1 MKLAILGTVGVP
13 GRYGGF
19 ETLAENLVRF
29 HHEQENPT
37 KLSVYCSR
45 RAYPDMPATF
55 LSAHLRYSRFNANGV
70 QSILYD
76 AITLFDAVRRG
87 NDQILLLGV
96 SGAIA
101 LPFIRL
107 FSRAKIVTNI
117 DGIEWKR
124 DKWRLLASGFLRWSE
139 RLAVRYSHVV
149 IADNQ
154 GIADYVRQTY
164 NVEATL
170 IAYGGD
176 HAIDVPPPNTKTK
189 PNDLPDSFSLSL
201 CRIEPENNV
210 GMILHA
216 FSKTGQPLVFVGN
229 WENSDYG
236 RDLRAQYS
244 GFDNLYLVDPIYEP
258 SALWHVRSRA
268 SAYVHG
274 HSAGGTNPSLVEMMF
289 FCVPIH
295 AFDCAFNRF
304 TTDNEAIF
312 FATSE
317 QLAHTLTVQPDDRNL
332 ESGARLYELAQR
344 IYTWQKISQRYFDLL
359 QPPGPSR
366 SKKCRT

>member
-29 HHEQENPT
+29 HYEQESPT
-37 KLSVYCSR
+37 ELSVYCSR
-45 RAYPDMPATF
+45 HAYPDMPAKF

-76 AITLFDAVRRG
+76 AVTLFDAVRRG
-87 NDQILLLGV
+87 NNQILLLGV

-101 LPFIRL
+101 LPFVRL
-107 FSRAKIVTNI
+107 FSRANIVTNI

-124 DKWRLLASGFLRWSE
+124 DKWRPLASRFLRWSE
-139 RLAVRYSHVV
+139 RLAVRFSHVV

-164 NVEATL
+164 NVEAAL

-176 HAIDVPPPNTKTK
+176 HAITPPPLGTKVT
-189 PNDLPDSFSLSL
+189 PDGLPDGFSLAL

-210 GMILHA
+210 AMILHA
-216 FSKTGQPLVFVGN
+216 FSKTALPLVFVGN

-244 GFDNLYLVDPIYEP
+244 GFDNLHLVDPIYDP

-268 SAYVHG
+268 SAYIHG

-289 FCVPIH
+289 FGIPIH
-295 AFDCAFNRF
+295 AFDCVFNRF
-304 TTDNEAIF
+304 TTDNEATF
-312 FATSE
+312 FASSE
-317 QLAHTLTVQPDDRNL
+317 QLAQTITAQPDDTL
-332 ESGARLYELAQR
+332 SDSGARLYELAR
-344 IYTWQKISQRYFDLL
+344 HIYTWQKISQKYFELF
-359 QPPGPSR
+359 QPPGPSKSNKGR
-366 SKKCRT
+366 K